1 MPTASKPSGS
11 SSRTRSGARSSERK
25 GRRPLARPRIRR
37 RELGVMFAAFVAYG
51 SIMAIVLPPRW
62 PLMPFPQ
69 PTPVLLAGLI
79 GFGSGALLRRRWA
92 PLLPLTLLVAV
103 NPPGAGFAGDIVVL
117 FLIGPFAGLG
127 ILIGMA
133 IGRRLHR
140 LALRRSLKRAGGP
153 ARSRGLGHSARS
165 ANAA

>member
-1 MPTASKPSGS
+1 M
-11 SSRTRSGARSSERK
+11 RW
-25 GRRPLARPRIRR
+25 
-37 RELGVMFAAFVAYG
+37 REWRLMVAAFVAYG
-51 SIMAIVLPPRW
+51 WGMAVVLPPDW

-69 PTPVLLAGLI
+69 PTPVLLAALI
-79 GFGSGALLRRRWA
+79 GIGFGALLRRRWA

-140 LALRRSLKRAGGP
+140 LALRRSIKRARRP
-153 ARSRGLGHSARS
+153 ARRRAPGHSARS